1 MRVPFGLDA
10 HGNAVWAD
18 QIPYDRNGF
27 KCGLVC
33 PDPNCGKR
41 LKAVRWSKDDPE
53 RGIHYL
59 AHEANSRCAVESNP
73 ESLLHLE
80 AKAVLQGLIGH
91 DFYLP
96 NLSLIDSVP
105 HTSRYR
111 NAGKLEFKKYG
122 KLTVLPVPGSSVLK
136 FGPETYKSF
145 IPGTG
150 CMTKIED
157 VKTERDCGAM
167 CPEGL
172 IPDAVALLSHADTE
186 IWVAIEFRVSHPK
199 AIEDVRKYA
208 TVDFP
213 VMEISITDDIA
224 NAGNIRKSLAER
236 ITGTGHAT
244 RFAGREWLY
253 SPAAKK
259 ILNLEYANKLLFD
272 CQAGD
277 RDGMDPRRC
286 AREDLI
292 NGVIAEFGSEY
303 IMTGDAGQKN
313 RLNSAEIL
321 RFELDSV
328 PTDGNGHITGY
339 FHGFPLGTSLEDIS
353 AAIDNVGKVEN
364 GHPNRIDVPEEPER
378 IEPEQNVGVSNEKPT
393 VTEIEDSSIREPKSH
408 PTQSGKP
415 VWTNLEVPPDNVRLL
430 TGVSRK
436 TDRPWYR
443 ADCTLGEESSIKP
456 GGKFKILLSERQYA
470 RADAQKKAG
479 KPVSLGLKTA
489 RYPDGV
495 EIDGE
500 MVALEDLAADINV
513 RKTNP
518 LPKSP
523 EEYRGATEQSFDGNE
538 WVNFRFFPDLVDL
551 SKSIDPDT
559 ARTDY
564 RADVTSEVAGRN
576 CSFTL
581 HLAKWQYDKAVKDQ
595 NQNSPIHIGMKLK
608 YIKGGVIPVVCSRGD
623 DKSMAGMPFTSCSSL
638 VAEFSIL
645 GTNTLVVWY
654 YAIREKGG

>member
-1 MRVPFGLDA
+1 MWKEKLQDTAASHPWLE
-10 HGNAVWAD
+10 
-18 QIPYDRNGF
+18 P
-27 KCGLVC
+27 
-33 PDPNCGKR
+33 
-41 LKAVRWSKDDPE
+41 
-53 RGIHYL
+53 
-59 AHEANSRCAVESNP
+59 HEAIKRKTQAPGMQLVDWYGFTVPKTKKEMFLKQSARREDLLVVGEVDNIHSFFSDYETEWRSNI
-73 ESLLHLE
+73 LFDDLDE
-80 AKAVLQGLIGH
+80 AL
-91 DFYLP
+91 
-96 NLSLIDSVP
+96 
-105 HTSRYR
+105 RY
-111 NAGKLEFKKYG
+111 
-122 KLTVLPVPGSSVLK
+122 
-136 FGPETYKSF
+136 
-145 IPGTG
+145 
-150 CMTKIED
+150 C
-157 VKTERDCGAM
+157 
-167 CPEGL
+167 
-172 IPDAVALLSHADTE
+172 
-186 IWVAIEFRVSHPK
+186 
-199 AIEDVRKYA
+199 EDVRSG
-208 TVDFP
+208 F
-213 VMEISITDDIA
+213 ISDIQLHSSFIMYKEPGFKA
-224 NAGNIRKSLAER
+224 MPG
-236 ITGTGHAT
+236 GG
-244 RFAGREWLY
+244 FAGWSDLFY
-253 SPAAKK
+253 AAHG
-259 ILNLEYANKLLFD
+259 NLEYANKLLFD

-353 AAIDNVGKVEN
+353 AAIDDVGKVVN
-364 GHPNRIDVPEEPER
+364 ANPNRIDVPEEPER
-378 IEPEQNVGVSNEKPT
+378 IEVEQNAGVSKEKAP
-393 VTEIEDSSIREPKSH
+393 VSEIEDSFIREPKSH
-408 PTQSGKP
+408 PTQPKKP
-415 VWTNLEVPPDNVRLL
+415 VWTNLEVAPDSVILL

-436 TDRPWYR
+436 SDRPWYR

-513 RKTNP
+513 RKTDP
-518 LPKSP
+518 LPKSS
-523 EEYRGATEQSFDGNE
+523 EEYRGATEQSFNGNE
-538 WVNFRFFPDLVDL
+538 WVNFHFFPDLVDL

-564 RADVTSEVAGRN
+564 RADVTSEIAGRN

-608 YIKGGVIPVVCSRGD
+608 YIKGGVIPVQFEGEQSTHNYSPKKLEESLPKAQKARSVSGCRQGKGNRVSSYQDRSYRFQTEEAYERGLLGAHESR
-623 DKSMAGMPFTSCSSL
+623 
-638 VAEFSIL
+638 
-645 GTNTLVVWY
+645 N
-654 YAIREKGG
+654 

>member
-1 MRVPFGLDA
+1 MWQEKLQDTAASHPWLE
-10 HGNAVWAD
+10 
-18 QIPYDRNGF
+18 P
-27 KCGLVC
+27 
-33 PDPNCGKR
+33 
-41 LKAVRWSKDDPE
+41 
-53 RGIHYL
+53 
-59 AHEANSRCAVESNP
+59 HEAIKRKTQAPGMQLVDWYGFTVPKTKKEMFLKQSARREDLLVVGEVDNIHSFFSDYETEWRSNI
-73 ESLLHLE
+73 LFDDLDE
-80 AKAVLQGLIGH
+80 AL
-91 DFYLP
+91 
-96 NLSLIDSVP
+96 
-105 HTSRYR
+105 RY
-111 NAGKLEFKKYG
+111 
-122 KLTVLPVPGSSVLK
+122 
-136 FGPETYKSF
+136 
-145 IPGTG
+145 
-150 CMTKIED
+150 C
-157 VKTERDCGAM
+157 
-167 CPEGL
+167 
-172 IPDAVALLSHADTE
+172 
-186 IWVAIEFRVSHPK
+186 
-199 AIEDVRKYA
+199 EDVRSG
-208 TVDFP
+208 F
-213 VMEISITDDIA
+213 ISDIQLHSSFIMYKEPGFKA
-224 NAGNIRKSLAER
+224 MPG
-236 ITGTGHAT
+236 GG
-244 RFAGREWLY
+244 FAGWSDLFN
-253 SPAAKK
+253 AAHG
-259 ILNLEYANKLLFD
+259 NLEYANKLLFD

-303 IMTGDAGQKN
+303 IITGDAGRKN
-313 RLNSAEIL
+313 RPNSAEIL

-353 AAIDNVGKVEN
+353 AAIDDVGKVEN
-364 GHPNRIDVPEEPER
+364 VHLNRIDAPEETER
-378 IEPEQNVGVSNEKPT
+378 IEVEQDVDVSKEKPP
-393 VTEIEDSSIREPKSH
+393 VSEIEDSSIQKPKSH
-408 PTQSGKP
+408 PTQPEKP
-415 VWTNLEVPPDNVRLL
+415 VWTNLEVAPDSVILL

-513 RKTNP
+513 RKPDP
-518 LPKSP
+518 LPKRP

-538 WVNFRFFPDLVDL
+538 WVNFHFFPNLVDL

-564 RADVTSEVAGRN
+564 RADVTSEIAGRN

-581 HLAKWQYDKAVKDQ
+581 HLAKWQYDKAVKAQ

-608 YIKGGVIPVVCSRGD
+608 YIKGGVIPVQFEGEQSTHNYSPKKLEESLPKAQKARSASGCRQGKGNRVSSYQDRSYRFKTEEAYEHGLPEAHESR
-623 DKSMAGMPFTSCSSL
+623 
-638 VAEFSIL
+638 
-645 GTNTLVVWY
+645 N
-654 YAIREKGG
+654 

>member
-1 MRVPFGLDA
+1 MWQEKLQDTAASHPWLE
-10 HGNAVWAD
+10 
-18 QIPYDRNGF
+18 P
-27 KCGLVC
+27 
-33 PDPNCGKR
+33 
-41 LKAVRWSKDDPE
+41 
-53 RGIHYL
+53 
-59 AHEANSRCAVESNP
+59 HEAIKR
-73 ESLLHLE
+73 
-80 AKAVLQGLIGH
+80 
-91 DFYLP
+91 
-96 NLSLIDSVP
+96 
-105 HTSRYR
+105 
-111 NAGKLEFKKYG
+111 
-122 KLTVLPVPGSSVLK
+122 
-136 FGPETYKSF
+136 
-145 IPGTG
+145 
-150 CMTKIED
+150 
-157 VKTERDCGAM
+157 KTEAPGMQLVDWYGFTVPKTKKEMFLKQSARREDLLVVG
-167 CPEGL
+167 EVDNIHSFFSDYETEWRSNIL
-172 IPDAVALLSHADTE
+172 FDDLDEAL
-186 IWVAIEFRVSHPK
+186 RYC
-199 AIEDVRKYA
+199 EDVRSG
-208 TVDFP
+208 F
-213 VMEISITDDIA
+213 ISDIQLHSSFIMYKEPGFKA
-224 NAGNIRKSLAER
+224 MPG
-236 ITGTGHAT
+236 GG
-244 RFAGREWLY
+244 FAGWSDLFY
-253 SPAAKK
+253 AAHG
-259 ILNLEYANKLLFD
+259 NLEYANKLLFD

-456 GGKFKILLSERQYA
+456 GGKFKILLGERQYA

-479 KPVSLGLKTA
+479 KPVSLGLKTD

-513 RKTNP
+513 RKTDP
-518 LPKSP
+518 LSKSP
-523 EEYRGATEQSFDGNE
+523 EEYRGATEQSFNGNE
-538 WVNFRFFPDLVDL
+538 WVNFHFFPDLVDL

-564 RADVTSEVAGRN
+564 RADVTSEIAGRN

-608 YIKGGVIPVVCSRGD
+608 YIKGGVIPVQFEGEQSTHNYSPKKLEESLPKAQKARSVSGCRQGKGNRVSSYQDRSYRFKTKEAYERGLPGAHESR
-623 DKSMAGMPFTSCSSL
+623 
-638 VAEFSIL
+638 
-645 GTNTLVVWY
+645 N
-654 YAIREKGG
+654 

>member
-1 MRVPFGLDA
+1 MWQEKLQDAVTSHPWLEPHQDIKRKPQAPGMQLVDWYGFTVP
-10 HGNAVWAD
+10 
-18 QIPYDRNGF
+18 
-27 KCGLVC
+27 
-33 PDPNCGKR
+33 
-41 LKAVRWSKDDPE
+41 
-53 RGIHYL
+53 
-59 AHEANSRCAVESNP
+59 
-73 ESLLHLE
+73 
-80 AKAVLQGLIGH
+80 
-91 DFYLP
+91 
-96 NLSLIDSVP
+96 
-105 HTSRYR
+105 
-111 NAGKLEFKKYG
+111 
-122 KLTVLPVPGSSVLK
+122 
-136 FGPETYKSF
+136 
-145 IPGTG
+145 
-150 CMTKIED
+150 
-157 VKTERDCGAM
+157 KTEKKMFLKQSARREDLLVVG
-167 CPEGL
+167 EVNNIHSFFDDYETEWKSNIL
-172 IPDAVALLSHADTE
+172 FDDLDEALCYC
-186 IWVAIEFRVSHPK
+186 
-199 AIEDVRKYA
+199 EDVRSG
-208 TVDFP
+208 F
-213 VMEISITDDIA
+213 ISDIQLHSSFIMYKVPEFKA
-224 NAGNIRKSLAER
+224 MPG
-236 ITGTGHAT
+236 GG
-244 RFAGREWLY
+244 FAGWSDLFN
-253 SPAAKK
+253 AAHG
-259 ILNLEYANKLLFD
+259 NLEYANKLLFD

-277 RDGMDPRRC
+277 RDGMDPRQC

-303 IMTGDAGQKN
+303 IMTGDAGRKN
-313 RLNSAEIL
+313 RLNSAETL
-321 RFELDSV
+321 RIELDRV

-339 FHGFPLGTSLEDIS
+339 FHGFPLGTRLEDIS
-353 AAIDNVGKVEN
+353 AAIDDVGKVEN
-364 GHPNRIDVPEEPER
+364 VHLNRIDAPEEPER
-378 IEPEQNVGVSNEKPT
+378 IEVEQDVDVSKEKPP
-393 VTEIEDSSIREPKSH
+393 VSEIEDSFIREPKNH
-408 PTQSGKP
+408 PTQPKKP
-415 VWTNLEVPPDNVRLL
+415 VWTNLEVAPDSVILL

-564 RADVTSEVAGRN
+564 RADVTSEIAGRN

-581 HLAKWQYDKAVKDQ
+581 HLAKWQYDKAVKAQ

-608 YIKGGVIPVVCSRGD
+608 YIKGGVIPVQFEGEQFTHNYSPKKLEESLPKVQKARSVSGCRQGKGNRVSSYQDRSYRFKTKEVYERGLPGTHESR
-623 DKSMAGMPFTSCSSL
+623 
-638 VAEFSIL
+638 
-645 GTNTLVVWY
+645 N
-654 YAIREKGG
+654 

>member
-1 MRVPFGLDA
+1 MWQEKLQDTAASHPWLE
-10 HGNAVWAD
+10 
-18 QIPYDRNGF
+18 P
-27 KCGLVC
+27 
-33 PDPNCGKR
+33 
-41 LKAVRWSKDDPE
+41 
-53 RGIHYL
+53 
-59 AHEANSRCAVESNP
+59 HEAIKRKTQAPGMQLVDWYDFTVPKTKKEMFLKQSARREDLLVVGEVDNIHSFFSDYETEWRSNI
-73 ESLLHLE
+73 LFDDLDE
-80 AKAVLQGLIGH
+80 AL
-91 DFYLP
+91 
-96 NLSLIDSVP
+96 
-105 HTSRYR
+105 RY
-111 NAGKLEFKKYG
+111 
-122 KLTVLPVPGSSVLK
+122 
-136 FGPETYKSF
+136 
-145 IPGTG
+145 
-150 CMTKIED
+150 C
-157 VKTERDCGAM
+157 
-167 CPEGL
+167 
-172 IPDAVALLSHADTE
+172 
-186 IWVAIEFRVSHPK
+186 
-199 AIEDVRKYA
+199 EDVRSG
-208 TVDFP
+208 F
-213 VMEISITDDIA
+213 ISDIQLHSSFIMYKEPGFKA
-224 NAGNIRKSLAER
+224 MPG
-236 ITGTGHAT
+236 GG
-244 RFAGREWLY
+244 FAGWSDLFY
-253 SPAAKK
+253 AAHG
-259 ILNLEYANKLLFD
+259 NLEYANKLLFD

-313 RLNSAEIL
+313 RQNSAEIL

-378 IEPEQNVGVSNEKPT
+378 IEVEQNAGVSKEKAP
-393 VTEIEDSSIREPKSH
+393 VSEIEDSFIREPKSH
-408 PTQSGKP
+408 PTQPKKP
-415 VWTNLEVPPDNVRLL
+415 VWTNLEVAPDSVILL

-513 RKTNP
+513 RKTDP

-523 EEYRGATEQSFDGNE
+523 EEYRGATEQSFNGNE
-538 WVNFRFFPDLVDL
+538 WVNFHFFPDLVDL

-564 RADVTSEVAGRN
+564 RADVTSEIAGRN

-608 YIKGGVIPVVCSRGD
+608 YIKGGVIPVQFEGEQSTHNYSPKKLEESLPKAQKARSVSGCRQGKGNRVSSYQDRSYRFQTEEAYERGLPGAHESR
-623 DKSMAGMPFTSCSSL
+623 
-638 VAEFSIL
+638 
-645 GTNTLVVWY
+645 N
-654 YAIREKGG
+654 

>member
-1 MRVPFGLDA
+1 MWQEKLQDTAASHPWLE
-10 HGNAVWAD
+10 
-18 QIPYDRNGF
+18 P
-27 KCGLVC
+27 
-33 PDPNCGKR
+33 
-41 LKAVRWSKDDPE
+41 
-53 RGIHYL
+53 
-59 AHEANSRCAVESNP
+59 HEAIKRKTQAPGMQLVDWYGFTVPKTKKEMFLKQSARREDLLVVGEVDNIHSFFSDYETEWRSNI
-73 ESLLHLE
+73 LFDDLDE
-80 AKAVLQGLIGH
+80 AL
-91 DFYLP
+91 
-96 NLSLIDSVP
+96 
-105 HTSRYR
+105 RY
-111 NAGKLEFKKYG
+111 
-122 KLTVLPVPGSSVLK
+122 
-136 FGPETYKSF
+136 
-145 IPGTG
+145 
-150 CMTKIED
+150 C
-157 VKTERDCGAM
+157 
-167 CPEGL
+167 
-172 IPDAVALLSHADTE
+172 
-186 IWVAIEFRVSHPK
+186 
-199 AIEDVRKYA
+199 EDVRSG
-208 TVDFP
+208 F
-213 VMEISITDDIA
+213 ISDIQLHSSFIMYKEPGFKA
-224 NAGNIRKSLAER
+224 MPG
-236 ITGTGHAT
+236 GG
-244 RFAGREWLY
+244 FAGWSDLFN
-253 SPAAKK
+253 AAHG
-259 ILNLEYANKLLFD
+259 NLEYANKLLFD

-321 RFELDSV
+321 RIELDRV

-339 FHGFPLGTSLEDIS
+339 FHGFSLGTSLEDIS
-353 AAIDNVGKVEN
+353 AAIDDVGKVEN
-364 GHPNRIDVPEEPER
+364 VHLNRIDAPEEPER
-378 IEPEQNVGVSNEKPT
+378 IEVEQDVDVSKEKPP
-393 VTEIEDSSIREPKSH
+393 VSEIEDSFIREPKNH
-408 PTQSGKP
+408 PTQPKKP
-415 VWTNLEVPPDNVRLL
+415 VWTNLEVAPDSVILL

-513 RKTNP
+513 RKPDP

-523 EEYRGATEQSFDGNE
+523 EEYRGATEQSFNGNE
-538 WVNFRFFPDLVDL
+538 WVNFHFFPDLVDL
-551 SKSIDPDT
+551 SKFIDPDT

-564 RADVTSEVAGRN
+564 RADVTSEIAGRN

-608 YIKGGVIPVVCSRGD
+608 YIKGGVIPVQFEDEQSTHNYSPKKLEESLPKVQKARSVSGCRQGKGNRVSSYQDRSYRFKTKEVYERGLPGTHESR
-623 DKSMAGMPFTSCSSL
+623 
-638 VAEFSIL
+638 
-645 GTNTLVVWY
+645 N
-654 YAIREKGG
+654 